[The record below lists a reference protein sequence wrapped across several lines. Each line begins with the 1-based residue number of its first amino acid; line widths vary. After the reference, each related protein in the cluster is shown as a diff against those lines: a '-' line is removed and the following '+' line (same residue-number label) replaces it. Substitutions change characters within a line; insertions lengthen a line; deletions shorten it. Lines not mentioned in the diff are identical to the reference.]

1 MYEKERDYLERV
13 LSGLW
18 KSAPTHPPTCD
29 ATEKENDGC
38 ERPDELLQK
47 NFVRKLIKE
56 I

>member
-1 MYEKERDYLERV
+1 MKRKEITQSEFYLACGKV
-13 LSGLW
+13 HP
-18 KSAPTHPPTCD
+18 PTHPPTCD

>member
-1 MYEKERDYLERV
+1 MKRKEITQSEFYLACGKV
-13 LSGLW
+13 
-18 KSAPTHPPTCD
+18 HPPTCD